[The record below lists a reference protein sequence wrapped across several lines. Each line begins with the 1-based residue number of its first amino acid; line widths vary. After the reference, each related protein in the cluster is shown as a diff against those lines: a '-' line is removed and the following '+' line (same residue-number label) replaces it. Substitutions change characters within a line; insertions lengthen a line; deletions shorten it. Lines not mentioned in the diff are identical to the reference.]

1 MTCLAV
7 GPLFVA
13 CGGGDDGESTGTSV
27 GGVTA
32 RPQDACGLLST
43 GEVEAG
49 IGAAVQ
55 EGESASSPTATLNTC
70 FWASQG
76 ASLSAPTLT
85 VSIGP
90 AGQEQ
95 YEALKGATEDP
106 KEIAGLGDEA
116 FVDPT
121 GGVALYDGDTFL
133 TVTVADGTEVDIEAT
148 KLVAEQILGKLAA
161 DGA

>member
-1 MTCLAV
+1 M
-7 GPLFVA
+7 
-13 CGGGDDGESTGTSV
+13 